1 MHGSEGQSR
10 GDIVRAAWQFSS
22 EVDLVVANAK
32 KYNAADTEIYRYAN
46 ELMSDFKPAVA
57 AAARELGVPDPYQV

>member
-1 MHGSEGQSR
+1 M
-10 GDIVRAAWQFSS
+10 F
-22 EVDLVVANAK
+22 ANAK

-57 AAARELGVPDPYQV
+57 AAARELGLPDPYQV